1 MPRATV
7 MTDTVKHE
15 LKTCPGAWVLLR
27 PLSYG
32 KKLARQEQAT
42 RMTLKA
48 QQGPRRRGQSPDA
61 DTEISLL
68 SRAAALL
75 DFRECVVD
83 HNLEDAD
90 GRKLDFRNL
99 ADFDNLDPRIGEEIG
114 KLLDELNN
122 FEDEDDQGNF
132 EPR

>member
-1 MPRATV
+1 
-7 MTDTVKHE
+7 
-15 LKTCPGAWVLLR
+15 
-27 PLSYG
+27 
-32 KKLARQEQAT
+32 
-42 RMTLKA
+42 
-48 QQGPRRRGQSPDA
+48 
-61 DTEISLL
+61 
-68 SRAAALL
+68 
-75 DFRECVVD
+75 VVD